1 MAKLVEW
8 YKERNATLLITSH
21 YYSELDNFA
30 TKILYMEKGK
40 VVDYGKKEDLFRK
53 YCGSAVLIF
62 PGSQAGE
69 KIAGEHRRIVA
80 PEDQIALTCADRQ
93 EENEIAGKLIDA
105 DINYRRSNS
114 DIEIM
119 TLNAKAKWREE
130 VARRA

>member
-1 MAKLVEW
+1 MFDEVTSGLDFETRQRLMAKLVEW

-69 KIAGEHRRIVA
+69 KFIFITY
-80 PEDQIALTCADRQ
+80 IF
-93 EENEIAGKLIDA
+93 
-105 DINYRRSNS
+105 
-114 DIEIM
+114 
-119 TLNAKAKWREE
+119 
-130 VARRA
+130 